1 MDRESQDDRIQVY
14 RVVWNN
20 GNGSASSSLLATDSG
35 LCRVDILW
43 ERRFQEKPEC
53 GGAEDAMAEGHWSL
67 II

>member
-1 MDRESQDDRIQVY
+1 MDRESQDDRVQVH

-43 ERRFQEKPEC
+43 ERRFKDKREC
-53 GGAEDAMAEGHWSL
+53 GGAEDAMDEGH
-67 II
+67 